1 MTRENIIAARIG
13 DIPVTQAILG
23 LRTVMRTSAVYD
35 QFSRSNRFLDDD
47 GRWVNYG
54 PATNH
59 RAVIEN
65 TVVRIGIPDGL
76 TTETEAVSYM
86 RCAMDLAFFDDGY
99 IQCRVFTAGDT
110 AGMTRYET
118 VLFGKVNED
127 FTEGVGISMAGSRLS
142 LVVRN
147 DGDDSVQAVF
157 GEYSVNDVIRLSFS
171 GKDYT
176 VYCNNQRRGSWND
189 LLNQVESGE
198 SHRSLGIKV
207 EGMCEANGSRRF
219 SPALDF
225 VEYG

>member
-35 QFSRSNRFLDDD
+35 QFNRSNRFLDDD

-86 RCAMDLAFFDDGY
+86 RCAMGWAFFDDGY
-99 IQCRVFTAGDT
+99 VQCRVFTAGDT
-110 AGMTRYET
+110 AGLTRYET

-127 FTEGVGISMAGSRLS
+127 FTEGVGISMAGSQLS
-142 LVVRN
+142 LIVRN

-157 GEYSVNDVIRLSFS
+157 GQYSVNDVIRLAFS

-176 VYCNNQRRGSWND
+176 VYCNNQKRGTWND
-189 LLNQVESGE
+189 LLGQVQTGE
-198 SHRSLGIKV
+198 TYRSLGLKV
-207 EGMCEANGSRRF
+207 EGACSDKGSRSF